1 MLNFTTRRIE
11 KKELNSL
18 CKFCDLVECDTD
30 MAGCMIR
37 RTVRRN
43 DRLYMHQY
51 LTCQEALRKKH
62 ERQKRYRMNNKDK
75 INRYRRRW
83 RRLKRK
89 FAKKVGGNG
98 QKDGNK

>member
-43 DRLYMHQY
+43 DRLYMQQY

-62 ERQKRYRMNNKDK
+62 ERQKRYRMKNKDK
-75 INRYRRRW
+75 INQYRRKW
-83 RRLKRK
+83 RKLKRK
-89 FAKKVGGNG
+89 LAKKGAGL
-98 QKDGNK
+98 D